1 MEGMHMLKDKVA
13 VVTGASRGIGRS
25 IALTLAAAGAKVVV
39 SARNATDLDTLA
51 AQIREQGGEAL
62 AVAGDVALSAD
73 AERLIEAAG
82 EAFGRVDILVN
93 NAGITRD
100 GLLLRMKDEDWDAV
114 LNVNLKGAFLCTR
127 AAAKVMS
134 KQRSGRIINISS
146 VVGEMGN
153 AGQANYCASKAGL
166 LGLTKSVARELARRN
181 VTVNAVTPGFIVT
194 EMTDA
199 LPEKAREE
207 LAAQIP
213 LGRFGMPE
221 EIAQAV
227 LFLASDHA
235 GYITGQVLGVNGGM
249 YM

>member
-1 MEGMHMLKDKVA
+1 MKDKVA

-25 IALTLAAAGAKVVV
+25 IALALAGEGAKIVA
-39 SARNATDLDTLA
+39 SARNSAELEKLVA
-51 AQIREQGGEAL
+51 EISEKGGEAI
-62 AVAGDVALSAD
+62 AVAGDVAVTAD
-73 AERLIEAAG
+73 ADRLVESAVVAY
-82 EAFGRVDILVN
+82 GRLDILVN

-134 KQRSGRIINISS
+134 KQRYGRIINISS

-194 EMTDA
+194 DMTEA
-199 LPEKAREE
+199 LPEKTREE
-207 LAAQIP
+207 LASQIP
-213 LGRFGMPE
+213 LGHLGDAE
-221 EIAQAV
+221 DIAHAV
-227 LFLASDHA
+227 MFLASDRA
-235 GYITGQVLGVNGGM
+235 RYVTGQVLGVNGGM

>member
-1 MEGMHMLKDKVA
+1 MLKDKVA
-13 VVTGASRGIGRS
+13 IVTGASRGIGRS
-25 IALTLAAAGAKVVV
+25 VALRLAGQGARIVA
-39 SARNATDLDTLA
+39 SARNARLLEELVSE
-51 AQIREQGGEAL
+51 IKSSGGEAV
-62 AVAGDVALSAD
+62 AVVGDVAVSAD
-73 AERLIEAAG
+73 ADSLIDTAVKTY
-82 EAFGRVDILVN
+82 GRVDVLVN

-100 GLLLRMKDEDWDAV
+100 GLLLRMKDEDWDMV
-114 LNVNLKGAFLCTR
+114 LDVNLKGAFLCTR

-181 VTVNAVTPGFIVT
+181 VTVNAITPGFITTDMT
-194 EMTDA
+194 EE
-199 LPEKAREE
+199 LPEKTRQE
-207 LAAQIP
+207 LTAQIP
-213 LGRFGMPE
+213 LGRLGE
-221 EIAQAV
+221 AEDIAYAV
-227 LFLASDHA
+227 QFLASDQS

>member
-1 MEGMHMLKDKVA
+1 MLSDKVA

-25 IALTLAAAGAKVVV
+25 IALALAAQGAKVVA
-39 SARNATDLDTLA
+39 SARN
-51 AQIREQGGEAL
+51 GEAL
-62 AVAGDVALSAD
+62 DELVAAIRKQGGDALAVVGDVAVDAD
-73 AERLIEAAG
+73 AVRLVEQTVAHYG
-82 EAFGRVDILVN
+82 QLDILVN

-100 GLLLRMKDEDWDAV
+100 GLLLRMKNEDWDAV
-114 LNVNLKGAFLCTR
+114 LDTNLKGAFLCTR

-181 VTVNAVTPGFIVT
+181 VTVNAITPGFIVT
-194 EMTDA
+194 DMTDD
-199 LPEKAREE
+199 LSDKARETLTE
-207 LAAQIP
+207 QIP
-213 LGRFGMPE
+213 LGRLGE
-221 EIAQAV
+221 AEDVANAV
-227 LFLASDHA
+227 IFLASDQSS
-235 GYITGQVLGVNGGM
+235 YVTGQVLGVNGGM